1 MFYLLSSLSRFSLFI
16 LMVLFILS
24 FSETSLAQP
33 GSLDATFG
41 VNGKVITT
49 LGTYT
54 DRANAMAIQGDDKIL
69 MAGSKYS
76 SFTNAD
82 FALVRYMSNG
92 TLDPSFGQGGEVI
105 TPIESRSKAKSIA
118 IQNDGK
124 IVLGGGSKWF
134 INLARYNT
142 DGSLDTTFGDG
153 GIVITDVL
161 NHYSEVCNSM
171 AIQNDG
177 KILVG
182 GYAAD
187 SGDDLRHFIVLRY
200 LSNGT
205 LDSSFGTNG
214 VVIGS
219 HGECHSIKILATGEI
234 VLGGTDNFYFSVEK
248 YDSNGLP
255 DLSFG
260 VNGKV
265 LTEVETTAEGR
276 SMVIQNDGKILLG
289 GFSNAGTF
297 NFALV
302 RYQNNGLLDSNF
314 GLLGVVTTSIGSKSK
329 AYSIALQSDGKI
341 LLSGDS
347 KIDSTVYHL
356 TLARYNTDGTIDTGF
371 GQDGKVITVIG
382 DSFSTGRAIEID
394 NTGKIMV
401 GGYVYNDSNIDMTL
415 VRYNNT
421 EDVGIEELPMPNN
434 EISIYPNPFKTSTTL
449 YSNTPLHNAVL
460 TLLNTKGQIIQQVK
474 HISGQE
480 IQHLGHQLPNGVYY
494 LKLTENTKIIAEDK
508 LIIIK
513 D

>member
-1 MFYLLSSLSRFSLFI
+1 MFYLFSSQSRLSPLI
-16 LMVLFILS
+16 LMVLLILG
-24 FSETSLAQP
+24 FSETNLAQP
-33 GSLDATFG
+33 GSLDTTFG

-54 DRANAMAIQGDDKIL
+54 DRANTMAIQGDDKIL

-82 FALVRYMSNG
+82 FAMVRYLSNG

-105 TPIESRSKAKSIA
+105 TPIENRSEANSIA

-124 IVLGGGSKWF
+124 IVLGGGSKWY

-142 DGSLDTTFGDG
+142 DGSLDTNFGDG
-153 GIVITDVL
+153 GIVITDVQD
-161 NHYSEVCNSM
+161 HYSEVCSSI

-177 KILVG
+177 KIIVG

-205 LDSSFGTNG
+205 LDTTFGTNG
-214 VVIGS
+214 IVIGNN
-219 HGECHSIKILATGEI
+219 GECHSVKIQNTGEI
-234 VLGGTDNFYFSVEK
+234 VLGGVDHVYFSIEK
-248 YDSNGLP
+248 YTSNGAP

-260 VNGKV
+260 INGKV
-265 LTEVETTAEGR
+265 LTSVETTAAGR
-276 SMVIQNDGKILLG
+276 SMVIQDDGKILLG
-289 GFSNAGTF
+289 GFSNAGNF

-302 RYQNNGLLDSNF
+302 RYQSNGLLDSNF
-314 GLLGVVTTSIGSKSK
+314 GSLGIVTTSIGSNSK

-347 KIDSTVYHL
+347 KIDSTIFHL
-356 TLARYNTDGTIDTGF
+356 SLARYNTDGTLDTGF

-382 DSFSTGRAIEID
+382 DSFGTGQSIGID
-394 NTGKIMV
+394 NNGKIMV

-415 VRYNNT
+415 VRYNSSDNI
-421 EDVGIEELPMPNN
+421 GLEETALSENK
-434 EISIYPNPFKTSTTL
+434 ITIYPNPFNATTRL
-449 YSNTPLHNAVL
+449 YSSVVLNDAQLSIYNASGEL
-460 TLLNTKGQIIQQVK
+460 VK
-474 HISGQE
+474 RITQISGQE
-480 IQHLGHQLPNGVYY
+480 IQLSRNNLPSGFYY
-494 LKLTENTKIIAEDK
+494 LKLTENNRIIKEDK
-508 LIIIK
+508 VVIIN